1 MGFDANWPRNSK
13 SVPKIPENIYNGE
26 GNDNPNPEVLH
37 HAAYNEPRKGGLP
50 NEPFK
55 TDEPSW
61 YPWRNKEP
69 GAQIEPKNP
78 KTDWVGKKYGQN
90 TVSIENVWF
99 KWKFNFLVCVY
110 YDMKH
115 VCMMSKW
122 WFKSKKFINL
132 LLMKNG
138 CVQSYNIN

>member
-1 MGFDANWPRNSK
+1 MKRDWVTFADTFLIHDLK
-13 SVPKIPENIYNGE
+13 SVPEHRLCGFGMGDGKCQGTPYPAPIPKIPENIYNGE

-90 TVSIENVWF
+90 TVSIENV
-99 KWKFNFLVCVY
+99 
-110 YDMKH
+110 
-115 VCMMSKW
+115 
-122 WFKSKKFINL
+122 
-132 LLMKNG
+132 
-138 CVQSYNIN
+138 